1 MRKGFLLD
9 TSFISAF
16 APDRPRP
23 AAVVEHWV
31 SVQSSR
37 DGFYFSV
44 VVVAEIERGIAK
56 LQRLGQ
62 AGRAER
68 LDRWLAVTLD
78 EFSDRVLVV
87 DARVAREAGGLD
99 DRVVARGRNPGL
111 ADVLLAATARVHD
124 LALLTANE
132 RHFAFLEVEHF
143 NPLAGDLP
151 D

>member
-1 MRKGFLLD
+1 MG
-9 TSFISAF
+9 I
-16 APDRPRP
+16 
-23 AAVVEHWV
+23 
-31 SVQSSR
+31 QSSR
-37 DGFYFSV
+37 DGLYLSV
-44 VVVAEIERGIAK
+44 VVIAEIERGIAK

-62 AGRAER
+62 TGRAGR

-99 DRVVARGRNPGL
+99 NRVVARGINPGI

-124 LALLTANE
+124 LALLTDNE
-132 RHFAFLEVEHF
+132 RHFRFLEVEHF